1 MQAMKTSRPARFL
14 RTGASIALDF
24 VPAIVPRPGR
34 RGLDDE
40 IRELHESLGQVTQHQ
55 MILAIYKGLLGEEP
69 WRDTVRH
76 LSSYMESS
84 SAIIVI
90 RPSTSADLGFLV
102 CQPKNP
108 EVEHAYRAHFWTK
121 DPFLELPIDRLLTID
136 EYLGTDN
143 WLASDF
149 YQRFIGQGGPCHG
162 LGVNIVSA
170 NGTVCRLRLY
180 RMANEPAFTDA
191 DKERLRGLLEHFSQ
205 ALSLATRIE
214 RQDTQCELYEG
225 ALNRLHIGAI
235 VLDENRHVLR
245 CNPIAQTILDESD
258 GLKWAAD
265 GVEAYYRN
273 ERGMLDEL
281 INSAGPTAQV
291 MSLSR
296 ASGKR
301 KLGLVVRSIPL
312 REESEGRCR
321 PAWVIFVCDPDAQTT
336 APREI
341 MRQVFEFT
349 PAEANLAMELA
360 NGSSLDEAAELLN
373 IRRNTARTHLR
384 AIFAKAG
391 VTRQAELV
399 RLVLN
404 GVISLSSPD
413 PETLEKS

>member
-1 MQAMKTSRPARFL
+1 M
-14 RTGASIALDF
+14 RTLEVDTQ
-24 VPAIVPRPGR
+24 
-34 RGLDDE
+34 
-40 IRELHESLGQVTQHQ
+40 ELHDMVGRVDQNRMT
-55 MILAIYKGLLGEEP
+55 LAIYRGLLGDDP

-76 LSSYMESS
+76 LAAYMESS

-90 RPSTSADLGFLV
+90 RPSTSSDLGFLV

-108 EVEHAYRAHFWTK
+108 EVEDAYRAHFWTL
-121 DPFLELPIDRLLTID
+121 DPFLELPIGRVVTIAD
-136 EYLGTDN
+136 YLGVDN

-149 YQRFIGQGGPCHG
+149 YQRFIGQGGPLYG
-162 LGVNIVSA
+162 LGANIVSG
-170 NGTVCRLRLY
+170 NGTVCRIRMY
-180 RMANEPAFTDA
+180 RMASQPAFTED
-191 DKERLRGLLEHFSQ
+191 DKIRLSDLLEHFSQ
-205 ALSLATRIE
+205 ALSLAARIE
-214 RQDTQCELYEG
+214 LQETQSELYEG

-235 VLDENRHVLR
+235 VLDENQKVLR
-245 CNPIAQTILDESD
+245 CNHVAQSLLNDSD
-258 GLKWAAD
+258 GLKRAGN

-273 ERGMLDEL
+273 ERSMLQEL
-281 INSAGPTAQV
+281 INSAGPAAQV
-291 MSLSR
+291 MSISR

-312 REESEGRCR
+312 REGSEGKCR
-321 PAWVIFVCDPDAQTT
+321 PAWMIFVCDPDAQTT

-360 NGSSLDEAAELLN
+360 NGLSLDEAAELLG

-404 GVISLSSPD
+404 GVICLSTPSPAG
-413 PETLEKS
+413 

>member
-1 MQAMKTSRPARFL
+1 MQAVKMARPSRSIRANALNVLDMLPA
-14 RTGASIALDF
+14 F
-24 VPAIVPRPGR
+24 VKRPGQ
-34 RGLDDE
+34 
-40 IRELHESLGQVTQHQ
+40 RELADEVQALRDSLGQVTQNQ
-55 MILAIYKGLLGEEP
+55 MVLAIYKGLLGEEP
-69 WRDTVRH
+69 WRETVQH
-76 LSSYMESS
+76 LSSYMEST

-90 RPSTSADLGFLV
+90 RPSTSTDLGFLV
-102 CQPKNP
+102 SQPPNP
-108 EVEHAYRAHFWTK
+108 EVEHAYRAHFWTQ

-136 EYLGTDN
+136 EYLGTSN
-143 WLASDF
+143 WLSCDF

-180 RMANEPAFTDA
+180 RMEGEPAFTEA
-191 DKERLRGLLEHFSQ
+191 DKARLGGLLEHFRQ
-205 ALSLATRIE
+205 ALILAARME
-214 RQDTQCELYEG
+214 RQNTQCELYEG

-235 VLDENRHVLR
+235 VLDESRHILR
-245 CNPIAQTILDESD
+245 CNQIAQTILDESD
-258 GLKWAAD
+258 GLKRA
-265 GVEAYYRN
+265 GKGIEAYYRN
-273 ERGMLDEL
+273 ERGLLDEL
-281 INSAGPTAQV
+281 IGSAGPSAHV
-291 MSLSR
+291 MSISR

-312 REESEGRCR
+312 REESEGKCR
-321 PAWVIFVCDPDAQTT
+321 PAWVVFVCDPDAQTT

-404 GVISLSSPD
+404 GVIGLSSPG
-413 PETLEKS
+413 PEDVASR